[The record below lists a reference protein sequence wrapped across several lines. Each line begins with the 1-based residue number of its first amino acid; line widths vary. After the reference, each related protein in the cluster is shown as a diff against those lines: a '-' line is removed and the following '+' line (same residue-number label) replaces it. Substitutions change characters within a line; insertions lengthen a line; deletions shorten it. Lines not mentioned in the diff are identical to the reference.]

1 MTKIININ
9 KIIVCIK
16 QMGGSAVTKD
26 VFYKE
31 ILKNP
36 LVGEGTSTTPMWKKH
51 VQICENLGL
60 STDNPQTIT
69 LSEDGEKFYGLIK
82 VESGKKMLD
91 LVTDEMKTFLVEK
104 IMQKKSDLQKKME
117 SSIGEYTM
125 KDGEEIHL
133 IGEEEIKKMKAL
145 DSLLVELELVKT
157 LEREVPPNAYDSGG
171 LSEEEH
177 WKRLETQR
185 KNGKKA
191 EEKTVQFEKERLK
204 HDHKFDDKTLEKVK
218 RVSKDD
224 TSVGYDIDSFNGDK
238 FFVDRYI
245 EVKCTTGRYPIFYW
259 SENEIKK
266 AQELGNQ
273 YFIYLWINFD
283 KKDERL
289 LEPIQD
295 PYRKIIENDS
305 IKKERKIVW
314 RISWNEQN

>member
-1 MTKIININ
+1 
-9 KIIVCIK
+9 
-16 QMGGSAVTKD
+16 MGGSAVTKD

-157 LEREVPPNAYDSGG
+157 FEREVPPNAYDSGG

-238 FFVDRYI
+238 FLVDRYI